1 MNMKKFY
8 LLAYAW
14 SSTILFGL
22 FIYWLSTLPNLSAGN
37 TLTDEVIKVSFRMTL
52 YAIFFVLIYRS
63 FILTIKTNVA
73 RLAQW
78 KSRREKEEDEE
89 FVLIIETIIVIATI
103 FICFTFAF
111 FEEVTQ
117 LTVLGRNNADIIQDC
132 RKLDSSRGIRVKTE
146 CIEKSAIVEANKDV
160 LVSLMAILLMAIIV
174 YSIPV
179 IGELEVALKYKFEQ
193 GLEKLRKKK

>member
-1 MNMKKFY
+1 MSMKKFY

-22 FIYWLSTLPNLSAGN
+22 FIYWLSTVPNLSAGN

-52 YAIFFVLIYRS
+52 YAIFFILIYRS
-63 FILTIKTNVA
+63 FILTLKTNVT

-78 KSRREKEEDEE
+78 KSKREKEEDTE
-89 FVLIIETIIVIATI
+89 FVLIIETLIVIATI
-103 FICFTFAF
+103 FITLSFAF
-111 FEEVTQ
+111 FEEMTQ
-117 LTVLGRNNADIIQDC
+117 LTVQGRNNANEIQDC
-132 RKLDSSRGIRVKTE
+132 RRLDPNRGITVKTE
-146 CIEKSAIVEANKDV
+146 CIEKTALTESNKDV
-160 LVSLMAILLMAIIV
+160 LVSLMAILLTAIIV

-179 IGELEVALKYKFEQ
+179 IGELEVALKYKFDE